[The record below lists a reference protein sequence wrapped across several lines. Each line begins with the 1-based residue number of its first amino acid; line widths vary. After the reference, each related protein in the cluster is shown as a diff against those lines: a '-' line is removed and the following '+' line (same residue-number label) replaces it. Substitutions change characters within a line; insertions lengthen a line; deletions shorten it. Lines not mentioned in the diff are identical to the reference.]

1 MQEHYAAKESEKN
14 LSDNYENVLKT
25 KKEIFMTSMEGIVF
39 ITMDKNCSDE
49 YMGIIKTGLRRY
61 AV

>member
-1 MQEHYAAKESEKN
+1 MQPKNQKN

-25 KKEIFMTSMEGIVF
+25 KKEIFMTSMEGIVLLQW
-39 ITMDKNCSDE
+39 IKIVQMQ

-61 AV
+61 RSLVFT